1 MKIIQKTTYEDSWAQ
16 IKDSI
21 VKGRASRL
29 QSGSQIPITLKNG
42 EELVLDV
49 ARDQKGKIYFVFHDC
64 LSEHVMNKERTN
76 AGGWEKCEMRRHAN
90 EEVFALLPDDLQ
102 AVIEPTKVVQMVNGQ
117 RVETMDKLF
126 CLSATQVFGPAD
138 RWSSQEPEDTQLD
151 IFQKE
156 RGRVKGC
163 GNRGTWYWWLRSADD
178 TSNFRIVYPG
188 GSVIYYHANY
198 ALGVALSFCLNPES
212 ENPATLCGREEETEK
227 DRRKVCDALA
237 DTVSKLHTM
246 METAMEEES
255 IETVLDISG
264 QIIDCAECIV
274 KLQSGM
280 VDAKLLAELVKRQ
293 EEYGMGNYIPSKKEE
308 AEGKEA

>member
-21 VKGRASRL
+21 AKGRASRL

-64 LSEHVMNKERTN
+64 LGERAMNREATN
-76 AGGWEKCEMRRHAN
+76 KGGWKECEMRRYAN

-126 CLSATQVFGPAD
+126 CLSATQVSGPDD

-156 RGRVKGC
+156 RGRVKEC
-163 GNRGTWYWWLRSADD
+163 GNRGTWYWWLRSANY
-178 TSNFRIVYPG
+178 TSNFQIVNTI
-188 GSVIYYHANY
+188 GSVYSSY
-198 ALGVALSFCLNPES
+198 AYVAYGVALSFCLNPES

-227 DRRKVCDALA
+227 DSRKVCDALA

-246 METAMEEES
+246 MEHAIKEES
-255 IETVLDISG
+255 LETVLDISG

-280 VDAKLLAELVKRQ
+280 VEAKLLAELVQCQ
-293 EEYGMGNYIPSKKEE
+293 EET
-308 AEGKEA
+308 EGKEA